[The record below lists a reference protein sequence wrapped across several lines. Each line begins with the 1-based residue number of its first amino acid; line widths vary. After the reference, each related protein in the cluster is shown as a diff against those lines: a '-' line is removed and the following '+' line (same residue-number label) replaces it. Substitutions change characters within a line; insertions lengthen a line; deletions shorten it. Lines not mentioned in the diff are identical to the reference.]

1 MDTKEITVSDLAQEQ
16 IKNAERLFPLI
27 RKKTEERKEKKTVI
41 SVSGGSG
48 VGKTGMAFLL
58 QNMFEKQGKKSL
70 IISGDNYPHRIPM
83 YNDAE
88 RIARF
93 RMSGLN
99 GLITER
105 LYTDEVKEK
114 LLELQKAGRD
124 AEEQEDMQWLS
135 IYQKYGDKALTDYL
149 GTDQELDYEAVSN
162 LLMQFH
168 GGTSQLLLRHMG
180 RTPDDIWYDRKDV
193 SDTDIL
199 ILEWTHGNSAYLQGV
214 DVSVVLIS
222 TPEET
227 LENRVSASPAP
238 SPARRQASASAYRSA
253 PRAPCRSA
261 ACRRRTSPTSS
272 AGRSPARCSSAA
284 PAPRT
289 APPCRRS
296 G

>member
-1 MDTKEITVSDLAQEQ
+1 MDTKEMTVSDLAREQ
-16 IKNAERLFPLI
+16 IRNAERLFPLI
-27 RKKTEERKEKKTVI
+27 LKKTEERKEKKTII

-124 AEEQEDMQWLS
+124 AEEQKDMQWLS

-149 GTDQELDYEAVSN
+149 GTDQELDYE
-162 LLMQFH
+162 
-168 GGTSQLLLRHMG
+168 
-180 RTPDDIWYDRKDV
+180 
-193 SDTDIL
+193 
-199 ILEWTHGNSAYLQGV
+199 
-214 DVSVVLIS
+214 
-222 TPEET
+222 
-227 LENRVSASPAP
+227 
-238 SPARRQASASAYRSA
+238 
-253 PRAPCRSA
+253 
-261 ACRRRTSPTSS
+261 
-272 AGRSPARCSSAA
+272 
-284 PAPRT
+284 T
-289 APPCRRS
+289 A
-296 G
+296 

>member
-1 MDTKEITVSDLAQEQ
+1 MEAKEMTVSDLAREQ
-16 IKNAERLFPLI
+16 IRNAERLFPLI
-27 RKKTEERKEKKTVI
+27 LEKTEERKEKKTII

-58 QNMFEKQGKKSL
+58 QNMFEKQGKKSI
-70 IISGDNYPHRIPM
+70 IISGDNYPHRIPV

-180 RTPDDIWYDRKDV
+180 RTPDDIWYDRMDV

-199 ILEWTHGNSAYLQGV
+199 ILEWTHGNSACLQGV

-227 LENRVSASPAP
+227 LENRKKRNRDTAIDSPFV
-238 SPARRQASASAYRSA
+238 ARVLRIEQKKINDGLD
-253 PRAPCRSA
+253 RADIIQDMH
-261 ACRRRTSPTSS
+261 
-272 AGRSPARCSSAA
+272 GRIYME
-284 PAPRT
+284 
-289 APPCRRS
+289 
-296 G
+296 

>member
-1 MDTKEITVSDLAQEQ
+1 MEAKEMTVSDLAREQ
-16 IKNAERLFPLI
+16 IRNAERLFPLI
-27 RKKTEERKEKKTVI
+27 LKKTEERKEKKTII

-168 GGTSQLLLRHMG
+168 GGTSQLMLRHMG
-180 RTPDDIWYDRKDV
+180 RTPDDIWYDRMDV

-199 ILEWTHGNSAYLQGV
+199 ILEWTHGNSACLQGV

-227 LENRVSASPAP
+227 LENRKKRNRDTAIDSPFV
-238 SPARRQASASAYRSA
+238 ARVLRIEQKKINDGLD
-253 PRAPCRSA
+253 RADIIQDMH
-261 ACRRRTSPTSS
+261 
-272 AGRSPARCSSAA
+272 GRIY
-284 PAPRT
+284 T
-289 APPCRRS
+289 E
-296 G
+296 

>member
-1 MDTKEITVSDLAQEQ
+1 MDTKEITVSDLAREQ
-16 IKNAERLFPLI
+16 IRNAERLFPLI
-27 RKKTEERKEKKTVI
+27 LEKTEERKEKKTII

-58 QNMFEKQGKKSL
+58 QNMFEKQGKKSF

-180 RTPDDIWYDRKDV
+180 RTPDDIWYDRRDV

-227 LENRVSASPAP
+227 LENRKKRNRDTAIDSPFV
-238 SPARRQASASAYRSA
+238 ARVLRIEQKKINDGLD
-253 PRAPCRSA
+253 RADIIQDMH
-261 ACRRRTSPTSS
+261 
-272 AGRSPARCSSAA
+272 GRIYKEW
-284 PAPRT
+284 
-289 APPCRRS
+289 
-296 G
+296 

>member
-105 LYTDEVKEK
+105 LYTDKVKEK

-149 GTDQELDYEAVSN
+149 GTGQELDYEAISN

-180 RTPDDIWYDRKDV
+180 RTPDDIWYDRRDV

-227 LENRVSASPAP
+227 LENRKKRNRDTAIDSPFV
-238 SPARRQASASAYRSA
+238 ARVLRIEQKKINDGLD
-253 PRAPCRSA
+253 RADIIQDMH
-261 ACRRRTSPTSS
+261 
-272 AGRSPARCSSAA
+272 GRIY
-284 PAPRT
+284 T
-289 APPCRRS
+289 E
-296 G
+296 

>member
-1 MDTKEITVSDLAQEQ
+1 MDTKETTVSDLAREQ
-16 IKNAERLFPLI
+16 IRNAERLFPLI
-27 RKKTEERKEKKTVI
+27 LEKTEERKEKKTII

-58 QNMFEKQGKKSL
+58 QNMFKKQGKKSL

-180 RTPDDIWYDRKDV
+180 RTPDDIWYDRQDV

-227 LENRVSASPAP
+227 LENRKKRNRDTAIDSPFV
-238 SPARRQASASAYRSA
+238 ARVLRIEQKKINDGLD
-253 PRAPCRSA
+253 RADIIQDMH
-261 ACRRRTSPTSS
+261 
-272 AGRSPARCSSAA
+272 GRIY
-284 PAPRT
+284 T
-289 APPCRRS
+289 E
-296 G
+296 

>member
-1 MDTKEITVSDLAQEQ
+1 MEAKEMTVSDLAREQ
-16 IKNAERLFPLI
+16 IRNAERLFPLI
-27 RKKTEERKEKKTVI
+27 LEKTEERKEKKTII

-83 YNDAE
+83 YNAAE

-162 LLMQFH
+162 LLLQFH

-180 RTPDDIWYDRKDV
+180 RTPDDIWYDRMDV

-199 ILEWTHGNSAYLQGV
+199 ILEWTHGNSACLQGV

-227 LENRVSASPAP
+227 LENRKKRNRDTAIDSPFV
-238 SPARRQASASAYRSA
+238 ARVLRIEQKKINDGLD
-253 PRAPCRSA
+253 RADIIQDMH
-261 ACRRRTSPTSS
+261 
-272 AGRSPARCSSAA
+272 GRIY
-284 PAPRT
+284 T
-289 APPCRRS
+289 E
-296 G
+296 

>member
-1 MDTKEITVSDLAQEQ
+1 MDMKEMTVSDLAREQ
-16 IKNAERLFPLI
+16 IRNAERLFPLI
-27 RKKTEERKEKKTVI
+27 LEKTEERKEKKTII
-41 SVSGGSG
+41 SISGGSG

-99 GLITER
+99 GLITEK

-180 RTPDDIWYDRKDV
+180 RTPDDIWYDLRDV

-199 ILEWTHGNSAYLQGV
+199 ILEWTHGNSACLQGV

-227 LENRVSASPAP
+227 LENRKKRNRDTAIDSPFV
-238 SPARRQASASAYRSA
+238 ARVLRIEQKKINDGLD
-253 PRAPCRSA
+253 RADIIQDMH
-261 ACRRRTSPTSS
+261 
-272 AGRSPARCSSAA
+272 GRIYKEW
-284 PAPRT
+284 
-289 APPCRRS
+289 
-296 G
+296 

>member
-1 MDTKEITVSDLAQEQ
+1 MDTKEITVSDLAREQ
-16 IKNAERLFPLI
+16 IRNAERLFPLI
-27 RKKTEERKEKKTVI
+27 LKKTEERKEKKTII

-93 RMSGLN
+93 RMFGLN

-180 RTPDDIWYDRKDV
+180 RTPDDIWYERRDV

-199 ILEWTHGNSAYLQGV
+199 ILEWTHGNSTYLQGV

-227 LENRVSASPAP
+227 LENRKKRNRDTAIDSPFV
-238 SPARRQASASAYRSA
+238 ARVLRIEQKKINDGLD
-253 PRAPCRSA
+253 RADIIQDMH
-261 ACRRRTSPTSS
+261 
-272 AGRSPARCSSAA
+272 GRIY
-284 PAPRT
+284 T
-289 APPCRRS
+289 E
-296 G
+296 

>member
-1 MDTKEITVSDLAQEQ
+1 MDTKEITVLDLAQEQ
-16 IKNAERLFPLI
+16 IRNAERLFPLI

-135 IYQKYGDKALTDYL
+135 IYQKYGDKALIDYL
-149 GTDQELDYEAVSN
+149 GTDQELDYEAISN

-168 GGTSQLLLRHMG
+168 GETSQLLLRHMG
-180 RTPDDIWYDRKDV
+180 RTPDDIWYDRRDV

-227 LENRVSASPAP
+227 LENRKKRNRDTAIDSPFV
-238 SPARRQASASAYRSA
+238 ARVLRIEQKKINDGLD
-253 PRAPCRSA
+253 RADIIQDMH
-261 ACRRRTSPTSS
+261 
-272 AGRSPARCSSAA
+272 GRIY
-284 PAPRT
+284 T
-289 APPCRRS
+289 E
-296 G
+296 

>member
-1 MDTKEITVSDLAQEQ
+1 MEAKEMTVSDLAREQ
-16 IKNAERLFPLI
+16 IRNAERLFPLI
-27 RKKTEERKEKKTVI
+27 LEKTEERKEKKTII

-58 QNMFEKQGKKSL
+58 QNMFEKQGKKSI

-180 RTPDDIWYDRKDV
+180 RTPDDIWYDRRDV
-193 SDTDIL
+193 SDTHIL
-199 ILEWTHGNSAYLQGV
+199 ILEWTHGNSACLQGV

-227 LENRVSASPAP
+227 LENRKKRNRDTAIDSPFV
-238 SPARRQASASAYRSA
+238 ARVLRIEQKKIQDGLD
-253 PRAPCRSA
+253 RADIIQDMH
-261 ACRRRTSPTSS
+261 
-272 AGRSPARCSSAA
+272 GRIY
-284 PAPRT
+284 T
-289 APPCRRS
+289 E
-296 G
+296 

>member
-105 LYTDEVKEK
+105 LYTDKVKEK

-149 GTDQELDYEAVSN
+149 GTDQELDYEAISN

-168 GGTSQLLLRHMG
+168 GETSQLLLRHMG
-180 RTPDDIWYDRKDV
+180 RTPDDIWYDRRDV

-227 LENRVSASPAP
+227 LENRKKRNRDTAIDSPFV
-238 SPARRQASASAYRSA
+238 ARVLRIEQKKINDGLD
-253 PRAPCRSA
+253 RADIIQDMH
-261 ACRRRTSPTSS
+261 
-272 AGRSPARCSSAA
+272 GRIY
-284 PAPRT
+284 T
-289 APPCRRS
+289 E
-296 G
+296 

>member
-1 MDTKEITVSDLAQEQ
+1 MDTKEITVSDLAREQ
-16 IKNAERLFPLI
+16 IRNAERLFPLI
-27 RKKTEERKEKKTVI
+27 LEKTEERKEKKTII

-99 GLITER
+99 GLRTER

-124 AEEQEDMQWLS
+124 AEEQENMQWFS
-135 IYQKYGDKALTDYL
+135 IYQMYGDKALTDYL

-180 RTPDDIWYDRKDV
+180 RTPDDIWYDRRDV

-227 LENRVSASPAP
+227 LENRKKRNRDTAIDSPFV
-238 SPARRQASASAYRSA
+238 ARVLRIEQKKINDRLDQADIIQDMH
-253 PRAPCRSA
+253 
-261 ACRRRTSPTSS
+261 
-272 AGRSPARCSSAA
+272 GRIY
-284 PAPRT
+284 T
-289 APPCRRS
+289 E
-296 G
+296 

>member
-1 MDTKEITVSDLAQEQ
+1 MDMKEMTVSDLAREQ
-16 IKNAERLFPLI
+16 IRNAERLFPLI
-27 RKKTEERKEKKTVI
+27 LEKTEERKEKKTII
-41 SVSGGSG
+41 SISGGSG

-149 GTDQELDYEAVSN
+149 GTDRELDYEAVSN

-180 RTPDDIWYDRKDV
+180 RTPDDIWYDRRDV

-227 LENRVSASPAP
+227 LENRKKRNRDTAIDSPFV
-238 SPARRQASASAYRSA
+238 ARVLRIEQKKINDGLD
-253 PRAPCRSA
+253 RADIIQDMH
-261 ACRRRTSPTSS
+261 
-272 AGRSPARCSSAA
+272 GRIY
-284 PAPRT
+284 T
-289 APPCRRS
+289 E
-296 G
+296 

>member
-1 MDTKEITVSDLAQEQ
+1 MDTKEITVLDLAQEQ
-16 IKNAERLFPLI
+16 IRNAERLFPLI

-149 GTDQELDYEAVSN
+149 GTDQELDYEAISN

-168 GGTSQLLLRHMG
+168 GETSQLLLRHMG
-180 RTPDDIWYDRKDV
+180 RTPDDIWYDRRDV

-227 LENRVSASPAP
+227 LENRKKRNRDTAIDSPFV
-238 SPARRQASASAYRSA
+238 ARVLRIEQKKINDGLD
-253 PRAPCRSA
+253 RADIIQDMH
-261 ACRRRTSPTSS
+261 
-272 AGRSPARCSSAA
+272 GRIY
-284 PAPRT
+284 T
-289 APPCRRS
+289 E
-296 G
+296 

>member
-16 IKNAERLFPLI
+16 IRNAERLFPLI
-27 RKKTEERKEKKTVI
+27 RKRTEERKKKKTVI

-93 RMSGLN
+93 RMFGLN

-180 RTPDDIWYDRKDV
+180 RTPDDIWYDRRDV

-227 LENRVSASPAP
+227 LENRKKRNRDTAIDSPFV
-238 SPARRQASASAYRSA
+238 ARVLRIEQKKIDDGLD
-253 PRAPCRSA
+253 RADIIQDMR
-261 ACRRRTSPTSS
+261 
-272 AGRSPARCSSAA
+272 GRIY
-284 PAPRT
+284 T
-289 APPCRRS
+289 E
-296 G
+296 

>member
-1 MDTKEITVSDLAQEQ
+1 MDTKEITVLDLAQEQ
-16 IKNAERLFPLI
+16 IRNAERLFPLI

-149 GTDQELDYEAVSN
+149 GTDQELDYEAISN

-168 GGTSQLLLRHMG
+168 GETSQLLPRHMG
-180 RTPDDIWYDRKDV
+180 RTPDDIWYDRRDV

-227 LENRVSASPAP
+227 LENRKKRNRDTAIDSPFV
-238 SPARRQASASAYRSA
+238 ARVLRIEQKKINDGLD
-253 PRAPCRSA
+253 RADIIQDMH
-261 ACRRRTSPTSS
+261 
-272 AGRSPARCSSAA
+272 GRIY
-284 PAPRT
+284 T
-289 APPCRRS
+289 E
-296 G
+296 

>member
-1 MDTKEITVSDLAQEQ
+1 MDTKETTVSDLAREQ
-16 IKNAERLFPLI
+16 IRNAERLFPLI
-27 RKKTEERKEKKTVI
+27 LEKTEERKEKKTII

-70 IISGDNYPHRIPM
+70 IISGDNYPHRIPV

-124 AEEQEDMQWLS
+124 AEEQEDLQWLS

-180 RTPDDIWYDRKDV
+180 RTPEDIWYDRRDV
-193 SDTDIL
+193 SDADIL

-227 LENRVSASPAP
+227 LENRKKRNRDTAIDSPFV
-238 SPARRQASASAYRSA
+238 ARVLRIEQKKINDGLD
-253 PRAPCRSA
+253 RADIIQDMH
-261 ACRRRTSPTSS
+261 
-272 AGRSPARCSSAA
+272 GRIY
-284 PAPRT
+284 T
-289 APPCRRS
+289 E
-296 G
+296 

>member
-1 MDTKEITVSDLAQEQ
+1 MEAKEMTVSDLAREQ
-16 IKNAERLFPLI
+16 IRNAERLFPLI
-27 RKKTEERKEKKTVI
+27 LKKTEERKEKKTII

-149 GTDQELDYEAVSN
+149 GTDQELDYEAISN

-168 GGTSQLLLRHMG
+168 GGTSQLMLRHMG
-180 RTPDDIWYDRKDV
+180 RTPDDIWYDCMDV

-199 ILEWTHGNSAYLQGV
+199 ILEWTHGNSACLQGV

-227 LENRVSASPAP
+227 LENRKKRNRDTAIDSPFV
-238 SPARRQASASAYRSA
+238 ARVLSIEQKKINDGLD
-253 PRAPCRSA
+253 RADIIQDMH
-261 ACRRRTSPTSS
+261 
-272 AGRSPARCSSAA
+272 GRIYME
-284 PAPRT
+284 
-289 APPCRRS
+289 
-296 G
+296 

>member
-1 MDTKEITVSDLAQEQ
+1 MDTKEMTVSDLAREQ
-16 IKNAERLFPLI
+16 IRNAERLFPLI
-27 RKKTEERKEKKTVI
+27 LEKIEERKEKKTII

-124 AEEQEDMQWLS
+124 AEEQEDMQWLY

-180 RTPDDIWYDRKDV
+180 RTPDDIWYDRMDV

-199 ILEWTHGNSAYLQGV
+199 ILEWTHGNSACLQGV

-227 LENRVSASPAP
+227 LENRKKRNRDTAIDSPFV
-238 SPARRQASASAYRSA
+238 ARVLRIEQKKINDGLD
-253 PRAPCRSA
+253 RADIIQDMH
-261 ACRRRTSPTSS
+261 
-272 AGRSPARCSSAA
+272 GRIY
-284 PAPRT
+284 T
-289 APPCRRS
+289 E
-296 G
+296 

>member
-1 MDTKEITVSDLAQEQ
+1 MEAKEMTVSDLAREQ
-16 IKNAERLFPLI
+16 IRNAERLFPLI
-27 RKKTEERKEKKTVI
+27 LKKTEERKEKKTII

-58 QNMFEKQGKKSL
+58 QNMFEKQGKKSI

-180 RTPDDIWYDRKDV
+180 RTPDDIWYDRRDV

-199 ILEWTHGNSAYLQGV
+199 ILEWTHGNSACLQGV

-227 LENRVSASPAP
+227 LENRKKRNRDTAIDSPFV
-238 SPARRQASASAYRSA
+238 ARVLRIEQKKINDGLD
-253 PRAPCRSA
+253 RADIIQDMH
-261 ACRRRTSPTSS
+261 
-272 AGRSPARCSSAA
+272 GRIY
-284 PAPRT
+284 T
-289 APPCRRS
+289 E
-296 G
+296 

>member
-1 MDTKEITVSDLAQEQ
+1 MEAKEMTVSDLAREQ
-16 IKNAERLFPLI
+16 IRNAERLFPLI
-27 RKKTEERKEKKTVI
+27 LEKTEERKEKKTVI

-180 RTPDDIWYDRKDV
+180 RTPDDIWYDRMDV

-199 ILEWTHGNSAYLQGV
+199 ILEWTHGNSACLQGV

-227 LENRVSASPAP
+227 LENRKKRNRDTAIDSPFV
-238 SPARRQASASAYRSA
+238 ARVLRIEQKKINDGLE
-253 PRAPCRSA
+253 RADIIQDMH
-261 ACRRRTSPTSS
+261 
-272 AGRSPARCSSAA
+272 GRIYME
-284 PAPRT
+284 
-289 APPCRRS
+289 
-296 G
+296 

>member
-1 MDTKEITVSDLAQEQ
+1 MDTKEITVSDLAREQ
-16 IKNAERLFPLI
+16 IRNAERLFPLI
-27 RKKTEERKEKKTVI
+27 LEKTEERKEKKTII

-180 RTPDDIWYDRKDV
+180 RTPDDIWYDREDV

-227 LENRVSASPAP
+227 LENRKKRNRDTAIDSPFV
-238 SPARRQASASAYRSA
+238 ARVLSIEQKKINDGLD
-253 PRAPCRSA
+253 RADIIQDMH
-261 ACRRRTSPTSS
+261 
-272 AGRSPARCSSAA
+272 GRIY
-284 PAPRT
+284 T
-289 APPCRRS
+289 E
-296 G
+296 

>member
-1 MDTKEITVSDLAQEQ
+1 MEAKEMTVSDLAREQ
-16 IKNAERLFPLI
+16 IRNAERLFPLI
-27 RKKTEERKEKKTVI
+27 LEKTEERKEKKTII

-99 GLITER
+99 GLITEG

-180 RTPDDIWYDRKDV
+180 RTPDDIWYDRMDV

-199 ILEWTHGNSAYLQGV
+199 ILEWTHGNSACLQGV

-227 LENRVSASPAP
+227 LENRKKRNRDTAIDSPFV
-238 SPARRQASASAYRSA
+238 ARVLRIEQKKINDGLD
-253 PRAPCRSA
+253 RADIIQDMH
-261 ACRRRTSPTSS
+261 
-272 AGRSPARCSSAA
+272 GRIY
-284 PAPRT
+284 T
-289 APPCRRS
+289 E
-296 G
+296 

>member
-1 MDTKEITVSDLAQEQ
+1 MDTKEITVSDLAREQ
-16 IKNAERLFPLI
+16 IRNAERLFPLI
-27 RKKTEERKEKKTVI
+27 LEKTEERKEKKTII

-149 GTDQELDYEAVSN
+149 CTDQELDYEAVSN

-180 RTPDDIWYDRKDV
+180 RTPDDIWYDRRDV

-227 LENRVSASPAP
+227 LENRKKRNRDTAIDSPFV
-238 SPARRQASASAYRSA
+238 ARVLRIEQKKINDRLDQADIIQDMH
-253 PRAPCRSA
+253 
-261 ACRRRTSPTSS
+261 
-272 AGRSPARCSSAA
+272 GRIY
-284 PAPRT
+284 T
-289 APPCRRS
+289 E
-296 G
+296 

>member
-1 MDTKEITVSDLAQEQ
+1 MLLQAEVILIPPVFWGDTIYIFKSS
-16 IKNAERLFPLI
+16 F
-27 RKKTEERKEKKTVI
+27 
-41 SVSGGSG
+41 
-48 VGKTGMAFLL
+48 

-162 LLMQFH
+162 LLVQFH
-168 GGTSQLLLRHMG
+168 GGTSQLMLRHMG
-180 RTPDDIWYDRKDV
+180 RTPDDIWYDRRDV

-199 ILEWTHGNSAYLQGV
+199 ILEWTHGNSACLQGV

-227 LENRVSASPAP
+227 LENRKKRNRDTAIDSPFV
-238 SPARRQASASAYRSA
+238 ARVLSIEQKKINDGLD
-253 PRAPCRSA
+253 RADIIQDMH
-261 ACRRRTSPTSS
+261 
-272 AGRSPARCSSAA
+272 GRIY
-284 PAPRT
+284 T
-289 APPCRRS
+289 E
-296 G
+296 

>member
-1 MDTKEITVSDLAQEQ
+1 MEAKEMTVSDLAREQ
-16 IKNAERLFPLI
+16 IRNAERLFPLI
-27 RKKTEERKEKKTVI
+27 LKKTEERKEKKTII

-162 LLMQFH
+162 LLVQFH

-180 RTPDDIWYDRKDV
+180 RTPDDIWYDRRDV

-199 ILEWTHGNSAYLQGV
+199 ILEWTHGNSACLQGV

-227 LENRVSASPAP
+227 LENRKKRNRDTAIDSPFV
-238 SPARRQASASAYRSA
+238 ARVLRIEQKKIDDGLN
-253 PRAPCRSA
+253 RADIIQDMH
-261 ACRRRTSPTSS
+261 
-272 AGRSPARCSSAA
+272 GRIY
-284 PAPRT
+284 T
-289 APPCRRS
+289 E
-296 G
+296 

>member
-105 LYTDEVKEK
+105 LYTDEIKEK

-180 RTPDDIWYDRKDV
+180 RTQDDIWYDRRDV

-214 DVSVVLIS
+214 DVFVVLIS

-227 LENRVSASPAP
+227 LENRKKRNRDTAIDSPFV
-238 SPARRQASASAYRSA
+238 ARVLRIEQKKINDGLD
-253 PRAPCRSA
+253 RADIIQDMH
-261 ACRRRTSPTSS
+261 
-272 AGRSPARCSSAA
+272 GRIY
-284 PAPRT
+284 T
-289 APPCRRS
+289 E
-296 G
+296 

>member
-1 MDTKEITVSDLAQEQ
+1 MEAKEMTVSDLAREQ
-16 IKNAERLFPLI
+16 IRNAERLFPLI
-27 RKKTEERKEKKTVI
+27 LKKTEERKEKKTII

-162 LLMQFH
+162 LLVQFH
-168 GGTSQLLLRHMG
+168 GGTSQLMLRHMG
-180 RTPDDIWYDRKDV
+180 RTPDDIWYDRRDV

-199 ILEWTHGNSAYLQGV
+199 ILEWTHGNSACLQGV

-227 LENRVSASPAP
+227 LENRKKRNRDTAIDSPFV
-238 SPARRQASASAYRSA
+238 ARVLRIEQKKIDDGLD
-253 PRAPCRSA
+253 RADIIQDMH
-261 ACRRRTSPTSS
+261 
-272 AGRSPARCSSAA
+272 GRIY
-284 PAPRT
+284 T
-289 APPCRRS
+289 E
-296 G
+296 

>member
-1 MDTKEITVSDLAQEQ
+1 MDTKEMTVSDLAQEQ
-16 IKNAERLFPLI
+16 IRNAERLFPLI
-27 RKKTEERKEKKTVI
+27 LEKTEERKEKKTII

-99 GLITER
+99 GLIAER

-162 LLMQFH
+162 LLLQFH
-168 GGTSQLLLRHMG
+168 GGTSQLMLRHMG
-180 RTPDDIWYDRKDV
+180 RTPDDIWYDRMDV

-199 ILEWTHGNSAYLQGV
+199 ILEWTHGNSACLQGV

-227 LENRVSASPAP
+227 LENRKKRNRDTAIDSPFV
-238 SPARRQASASAYRSA
+238 ARVLRIEQKKINDGLD
-253 PRAPCRSA
+253 RADIIQDMH
-261 ACRRRTSPTSS
+261 
-272 AGRSPARCSSAA
+272 GRIY
-284 PAPRT
+284 T
-289 APPCRRS
+289 E
-296 G
+296 

>member
-1 MDTKEITVSDLAQEQ
+1 MEAKEMTVSDLAREQ
-16 IKNAERLFPLI
+16 IRNAERLFPLI
-27 RKKTEERKEKKTVI
+27 LKKTEERKEKKTII

-168 GGTSQLLLRHMG
+168 GGTSQLMLRHMG
-180 RTPDDIWYDRKDV
+180 RTPDDIWYDRMDV

-199 ILEWTHGNSAYLQGV
+199 ILEWTHGNSACLQGV

-227 LENRVSASPAP
+227 LENRKKRNRDTAIDSPFV
-238 SPARRQASASAYRSA
+238 ARVLRIEQKKINDGLE
-253 PRAPCRSA
+253 RADIIQDMH
-261 ACRRRTSPTSS
+261 
-272 AGRSPARCSSAA
+272 GRIY
-284 PAPRT
+284 T
-289 APPCRRS
+289 E
-296 G
+296 

>member
-1 MDTKEITVSDLAQEQ
+1 
-16 IKNAERLFPLI
+16 
-27 RKKTEERKEKKTVI
+27 
-41 SVSGGSG
+41 
-48 VGKTGMAFLL
+48 
-58 QNMFEKQGKKSL
+58 
-70 IISGDNYPHRIPM
+70 
-83 YNDAE
+83 
-88 RIARF
+88 
-93 RMSGLN
+93 MSGLN

-180 RTPDDIWYDRKDV
+180 RTPDDIWYDRRDV

-199 ILEWTHGNSAYLQGV
+199 ILEWTHGNSTYLQGV

-227 LENRVSASPAP
+227 LENRKKRNRDTAIDSPFV
-238 SPARRQASASAYRSA
+238 ARVLRIEQKKINDGLD
-253 PRAPCRSA
+253 RADIIQDMH
-261 ACRRRTSPTSS
+261 
-272 AGRSPARCSSAA
+272 GRIY
-284 PAPRT
+284 T
-289 APPCRRS
+289 E
-296 G
+296 

>member
-58 QNMFEKQGKKSL
+58 QNMFEKQGKKSF

-105 LYTDEVKEK
+105 LYTDEIKEK

-149 GTDQELDYEAVSN
+149 GTDQELDYEAISN

-180 RTPDDIWYDRKDV
+180 RTPDDIWYDRRDV

-227 LENRVSASPAP
+227 LENRKKRNRDTAIDSPFV
-238 SPARRQASASAYRSA
+238 ARVLRIEQKKINDGLD
-253 PRAPCRSA
+253 RADIIQDMH
-261 ACRRRTSPTSS
+261 
-272 AGRSPARCSSAA
+272 GRIYME
-284 PAPRT
+284 
-289 APPCRRS
+289 
-296 G
+296 

>member
-1 MDTKEITVSDLAQEQ
+1 MEAKEMTVSDLAREQ
-16 IKNAERLFPLI
+16 IRNAERLFPLI
-27 RKKTEERKEKKTVI
+27 LKKTEERKEKKTII

-168 GGTSQLLLRHMG
+168 GGTSQLMLRHMG
-180 RTPDDIWYDRKDV
+180 RTPDDIWYDRRDV

-199 ILEWTHGNSAYLQGV
+199 ILEWTHGNSACLQGV

-227 LENRVSASPAP
+227 LENRKKRNRDTAIDSPFV
-238 SPARRQASASAYRSA
+238 ARVLRIEQKKINDGLD
-253 PRAPCRSA
+253 RADIIQDMH
-261 ACRRRTSPTSS
+261 
-272 AGRSPARCSSAA
+272 GRIY
-284 PAPRT
+284 T
-289 APPCRRS
+289 E
-296 G
+296 

>member
-58 QNMFEKQGKKSL
+58 QNMYEKQGKKSL

-105 LYTDEVKEK
+105 LYTEEVKEK

-180 RTPDDIWYDRKDV
+180 RTPDDIWYDRRDV

-199 ILEWTHGNSAYLQGV
+199 ILEWTHGNSAYLHGV

-227 LENRVSASPAP
+227 LENRKKRNRDTAIDSPFV
-238 SPARRQASASAYRSA
+238 ARVLRIEQKKINDGLD
-253 PRAPCRSA
+253 RADIIQDMH
-261 ACRRRTSPTSS
+261 
-272 AGRSPARCSSAA
+272 GRIY
-284 PAPRT
+284 T
-289 APPCRRS
+289 E
-296 G
+296 